1 MAPSA
6 TARIYTRLTDV
17 THSHCEALAEQDS
30 ELGLGHGPLARR
42 HDPLFLR
49 AVQHQEEEFCGGVV
63 TWEMTPGSD
72 RPAEFGI
79 QSLNSIGGV

>member
-1 MAPSA
+1 M
-6 TARIYTRLTDV
+6 RGGRLKQSGQG
-17 THSHCEALAEQDS
+17 HGEALTEQDS

-42 HDPLFLR
+42 HDPLFFR
-49 AVQHQEEEFCGGVV
+49 AVQHQKEEFCGGVV

-79 QSLNSIGGV
+79 QSLNSIRGV